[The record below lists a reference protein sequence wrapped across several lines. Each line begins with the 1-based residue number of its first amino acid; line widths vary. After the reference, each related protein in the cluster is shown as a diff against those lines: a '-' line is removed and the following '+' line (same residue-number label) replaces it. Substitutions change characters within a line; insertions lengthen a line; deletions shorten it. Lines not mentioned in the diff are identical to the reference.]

1 MSSVAEKAVP
11 IRKREDSEKRN
22 KFVRLAEKRT
32 SNAIRSIRV
41 IGKLGNPAAYS
52 YDESDIRK
60 ITAALVREIDELK
73 SRMMRKSGKI
83 TVEFKL

>member
-1 MSSVAEKAVP
+1 MSSTAEKTVP
-11 IRKREDSEKRN
+11 IKKKDEGEKRN

-60 ITAALVREIDELK
+60 IAGALSREIEELK
-73 SRMMRKSGKI
+73 SRMMRKSGKG
-83 TVEFKL
+83 TVEFRL